1 MAKDSGTKN
10 GKKVKV
16 TLVRSPIG
24 KKPKHRKTLEALG
37 LKKMNHSVIKE
48 LNPAV
53 QGMINTVS
61 FMVETEEID

>member
-1 MAKDSGTKN
+1 MAKDSGAKN

-16 TLVRSPIG
+16 TLIRSPIG